1 MQWGGEYAVSSLF
14 VILGFGSSECNKNM
28 NFQEILFLSEG
39 EILEISTQTDTLS
52 FIILVVWI

>member
-1 MQWGGEYAVSSLF
+1 
-14 VILGFGSSECNKNM
+14 M

-52 FIILVVWI
+52 FIISVVDLTSFSHWM